1 MAWTAPRDWST
12 NEAVTSANM
21 DTYVS
26 DNLRWLNE
34 ARPRLTVGGNV
45 SVATGSGFATPT
57 GTWGSASPNAGSMYA
72 SSTAL
77 YMNTPTAGV
86 YQFSLMVIFS
96 TNETGKRGAIIS
108 TAAGGAGTVLAED
121 MRMPVTGTT
130 PNSET
135 NALTITTPLVQL
147 GATSIHFAIRQSSG
161 SAMTCSVRFSGLW
174 VANAT

>member
-12 NEAVTSANM
+12 DEEVTSTNM

-34 ARPRLTVGGNV
+34 QRPRLTLAGNV

-72 SSTAL
+72 SSTAM
-77 YMNTPTAGV
+77 YMNTPTEGC

-96 TNETGKRGAIIS
+96 TSATGKRGAIIS
-108 TAAGGAGTVLAED
+108 TSAGGAGTVLAED
-121 MRMPVTGTT
+121 MREPVAGT
-130 PNSET
+130 ET

-147 GATSIHFAIRQSSG
+147 GATSIHFAIRQSS
-161 SAMTCSVRFSGLW
+161 SSSMTCSVRFSGLW

>member
-1 MAWTAPRDWST
+1 MAWTAPRTWAS
-12 NEAVTSANM
+12 NEAVTSSNM
-21 DTYVS
+21 NTYVS

-34 ARPRLTVGGNV
+34 ARPRLTLDGTVA
-45 SVATGSGFATPT
+45 VATSSGFATPT

-72 SSTAL
+72 SSTAM

-96 TNETGKRGAIIS
+96 TNASGKRGAIIS
-108 TAAGGAGTVLAED
+108 TSAGGAGTILAED
-121 MRMPVTGTT
+121 MREPVPNTETT
-130 PNSET
+130 
-135 NALTITTPLVQL
+135 AITITTPLVQL

-161 SAMTCSVRFSGLW
+161 SSMTCSVRFSGLW

>member
-1 MAWTAPRDWST
+1 MPIVWTAPRDWST
-12 NEAVTSANM
+12 DEEVTSTNM

-34 ARPRLTVGGNV
+34 QRPRLTLDGNV

-72 SSTAL
+72 SSTAM

-86 YQFSLMVIFS
+86 YQFSLMVIFNTS
-96 TNETGKRGAIIS
+96 NTGKRGAIIS
-108 TAAGGAGTVLAED
+108 TSAGGAGTVLAED
-121 MRMPVTGTT
+121 MRPVTD
-130 PNSET
+130 NSEVT
-135 NALTITTPLVQL
+135 AITITTPLVQL

>member
-1 MAWTAPRDWST
+1 MVWTAPRDWST
-12 NEAVTSANM
+12 DEEVTSTNM

-34 ARPRLTVGGNV
+34 QRPRLTVDGNV
-45 SVATGSGFATPT
+45 SVATGSGFVTPT

-72 SSTAL
+72 SSTAM

-86 YQFSLMVIFS
+86 YQFSLMVIFNTS
-96 TNETGKRGAIIS
+96 ATGKRGAIIS
-108 TAAGGAGTVLAED
+108 TSAAGGGTVLAED
-121 MRMPVTGTT
+121 MRTATDNTETT
-130 PNSET
+130 
-135 NALTITTPLVQL
+135 AITITTPLVQL

-161 SAMTCSVRFSGLW
+161 SSMTCSVRFSGLW

>member
-34 ARPRLTVGGNV
+34 QRPRLTLDGNLA
-45 SVATGSGFATPT
+45 VANSSGFVTPT

-72 SSTAL
+72 SSTAM
-77 YMNTPTAGV
+77 YMNTPTAGC
-86 YQFSLMVIFS
+86 YQFSLMVIFN
-96 TNETGKRGAIIS
+96 TADAGKRGAIIS
-108 TAAGGAGTVLAED
+108 TSAGGAGTVLAED
-121 MRMPVTGTT
+121 MRGTT
-130 PNSET
+130 GSTET
-135 NALTITTPLVQL
+135 TAITITTPLVQL
-147 GATSIHFAIRQSSG
+147 GATSIHFAIRQQSTVS
-161 SAMTCSVRFSGLW
+161 MTCSVRFSGLW

>member
-12 NEAVTSANM
+12 DEEVTSTNM

-34 ARPRLTVGGNV
+34 QRPRLTLAGNV
-45 SVATGSGFATPT
+45 SVASTTGFATPT

-72 SSTAL
+72 SSTAM
-77 YMNTPTAGV
+77 YMNTPTEGC

-96 TNETGKRGAIIS
+96 TSATGKRGAIIS
-108 TAAGGAGTVLAED
+108 TSAGGAGTVLAED
-121 MRMPVTGTT
+121 MREPVAGT
-130 PNSET
+130 ET

-147 GATSIHFAIRQSSG
+147 GVTSIHFAIRQTSS
-161 SAMTCSVRFSGLW
+161 SSMTCSVRFSGLW